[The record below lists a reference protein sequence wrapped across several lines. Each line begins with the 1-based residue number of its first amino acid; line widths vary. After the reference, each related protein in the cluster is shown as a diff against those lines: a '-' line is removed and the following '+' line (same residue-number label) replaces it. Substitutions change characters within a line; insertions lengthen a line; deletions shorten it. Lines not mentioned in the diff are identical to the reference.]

1 MENSKDK
8 SQENRESLKDG
19 EMNNAEVGGN
29 LSREDVMDN
38 QGSEEQK
45 MKEKYIS
52 EVSKI
57 EDAPGNG
64 GTENKEG

>member
-1 MENSKDK
+1 MENLKDK
-8 SQENRESLKDG
+8 SKESRELLKDD
-19 EMNNAEVGGN
+19 ELNNAEVGGN
-29 LSREDVMDN
+29 VSREDVIAN

-64 GTENKEG
+64 GNENKDD